1 MGLPKISV
9 IIPSYNK
16 VKFIGR
22 TLESIFSQKYN
33 NLEVIVQDGASTDGT
48 VKIIEKYADKYPKT
62 LFWESKKD
70 SGQLDAINKGLGH
83 AGGDIV
89 TYINADD
96 CYLYGSFERVA
107 DAYQSNPNALW
118 FAGQGLVV
126 DRQGREIAKLASLYK
141 SFWLRLNTYN
151 TLLSFNYLMQPS
163 VFLTMKT
170 YKEFGPFTGTQ
181 NFVTEYDLW
190 LKLGKIQM
198 PKVLMTKISEFRIE
212 PSTKTKR
219 MFKNL
224 LLEDEKIVRKY
235 TQNPLIL
242 VLHKLHNLG
251 RELVEKFI

>member
-126 DRQGREIAKLASLYK
+126 DRQGREIAKLASLYTLK
-141 SFWLRLNTYN
+141 YLQYAFKFQLFDAAIRIFNDENLQRVRSVYGNAKFCHRVRLVAET
-151 TLLSFNYLMQPS
+151 
-163 VFLTMKT
+163 
-170 YKEFGPFTGTQ
+170 
-181 NFVTEYDLW
+181 W
-190 LKLGKIQM
+190 
-198 PKVLMTKISEFRIE
+198 
-212 PSTKTKR
+212 
-219 MFKNL
+219 KNSNAQSIN
-224 LLEDEKIVRKY
+224 D
-235 TQNPLIL
+235 
-242 VLHKLHNLG
+242 
-251 RELVEKFI
+251 